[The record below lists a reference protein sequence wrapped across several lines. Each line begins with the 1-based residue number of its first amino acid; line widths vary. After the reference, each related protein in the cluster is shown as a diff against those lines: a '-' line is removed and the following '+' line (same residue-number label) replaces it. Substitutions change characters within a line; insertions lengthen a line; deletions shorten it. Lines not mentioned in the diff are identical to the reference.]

1 MGQKNKIFSMM
12 TKTCPNLVKDIN
24 LKIQE
29 AWWTP
34 KDKYTGNLTYEYYSQ
49 TTKNQRWREN
59 PESIQ
64 RKRHDPIE

>member
-1 MGQKNKIFSMM
+1 MGQKNKVFSVM

-34 KDKYTGNLTYEYYSQ
+34 KDKYIENLTYKYYSQ
-49 TTKNQRWREN
+49 TTKKQR
-59 PESIQ
+59 
-64 RKRHDPIE
+64 

>member
-1 MGQKNKIFSMM
+1 MGQKNKVFSVM

-34 KDKYTGNLTYEYYSQ
+34 KDKYTENLTYKYYSQ
-49 TTKNQRWREN
+49 TTKKQR
-59 PESIQ
+59 
-64 RKRHDPIE
+64 